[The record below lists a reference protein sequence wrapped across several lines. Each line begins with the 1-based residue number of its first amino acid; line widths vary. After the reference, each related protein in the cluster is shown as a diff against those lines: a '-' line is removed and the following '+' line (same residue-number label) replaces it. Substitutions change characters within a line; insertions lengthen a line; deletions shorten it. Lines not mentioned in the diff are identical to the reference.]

1 MSGKSL
7 KQFLQDKP
15 GCEYWFAVLNALD
28 ESHDVR
34 SGRAPVTDSRKNW
47 YPHQNSAHY
56 KSGL

>member
-34 SGRAPVTDSRKNW
+34 TCFGYRQRRED
-47 YPHQNSAHY
+47 
-56 KSGL
+56 